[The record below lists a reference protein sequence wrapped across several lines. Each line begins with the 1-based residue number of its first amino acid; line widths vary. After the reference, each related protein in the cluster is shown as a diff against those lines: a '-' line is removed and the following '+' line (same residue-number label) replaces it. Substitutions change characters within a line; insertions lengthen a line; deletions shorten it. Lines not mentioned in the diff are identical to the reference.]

1 MKQTI
6 AIGKGLAYAGWTSK
20 DEPILERKSHIDT
33 TGALVLIAFMATL
46 GLNQVLVKIV
56 NSGLAPVFQAGL
68 RSLAAAPIILLWC
81 LWRGTPIRL
90 SREIL
95 IPGIATGFCFA
106 MEFAL
111 LFQAV
116 QYTTVARA
124 SVFFYTMPFWVALG
138 AHFLIPGERLTP
150 IRIAGL
156 LLAALG
162 VAIALSNKNTAAGEF
177 SLQGDLMALLA
188 ATGWASIALL
198 ARTTKFSTVTPDL
211 QLLYQLVVSAL
222 LLLPLAFFLEQGFVD
237 PTPVHW
243 MIFTF
248 QVVAVVCIGFMTWFW
263 VLSIYPASDMAS
275 FSFLAPVFGVLFGWL
290 MLGEAI
296 TWTIILALGL
306 VAIGIILVN
315 RR

>member
-1 MKQTI
+1 MF
-6 AIGKGLAYAGWTSK
+6 
-20 DEPILERKSHIDT
+20 
-33 TGALVLIAFMATL
+33 FMAML

-56 NSGLAPVFQAGL
+56 NAGLEPVFQAGL
-68 RSLAAAPIILLWC
+68 RSLAAAPIISVWC
-81 LWRGTPIRL
+81 LWKGTPINR

-95 IPGIATGFCFA
+95 LPGLATGFCFA
-106 MEFAL
+106 AEFAL

-138 AHFLIPGERLTP
+138 AHFFIPGERLTP
-150 IRIAGL
+150 VRIVGL
-156 LLAALG
+156 LMAAIG
-162 VAIALSNKNTAAGEF
+162 VVIALSNKNVAAGEF
-177 SLQGDLMALLA
+177 ALQGDLMALLA
-188 ATGWASIALL
+188 ATGWAAIALL

-211 QLLYQLVVSAL
+211 QLLYQLVVSAV
-222 LLLPLAFFLEQGFVD
+222 LLLPLALWLGQGFAD

-248 QVVAVVCIGFMTWFW
+248 QVVVVVCIGFMTWFW
-263 VLSIYPASDMAS
+263 VLSVYPASDMAS

-290 MLGEAI
+290 ILGEAI
-296 TWTIILALGL
+296 TWTIVIALVL
-306 VAIGIILVN
+306 VAAGIVLVN